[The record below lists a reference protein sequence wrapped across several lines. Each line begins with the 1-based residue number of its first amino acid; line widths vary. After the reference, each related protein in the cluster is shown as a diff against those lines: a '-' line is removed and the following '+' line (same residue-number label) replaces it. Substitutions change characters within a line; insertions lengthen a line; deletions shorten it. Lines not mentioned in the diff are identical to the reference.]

1 MLEQVM
7 AHYCIEKAM
16 QSQWKVVIV
25 NSKTAYDYLSPE
37 ITQRITYT
45 MQHMLIEEKVNDLLR
60 LALLMEN
67 GGIVIRVTEAL
78 PLSGF
83 NWLSEYFI
91 LEEN

>member
-1 MLEQVM
+1 
-7 AHYCIEKAM
+7 M